1 VASPIRIIIFL
12 ISFLAECERLPF
24 DLLEIEG
31 ELVACYQIEYSS
43 IKFTLFYVASY
54 LNLLVSL
61 LFVIVL
67 YLDDWNIFIQYIFV
81 SEFFYFEINKV
92 GRVFVTT
99 MGILITL
106 VKTYVFLFIRITTRW
121 TLPRLRMDQ
130 QVIILDGNLF
140 YIFVLA
146 IYY

>member
-140 YIFVLA
+140 YIFILA